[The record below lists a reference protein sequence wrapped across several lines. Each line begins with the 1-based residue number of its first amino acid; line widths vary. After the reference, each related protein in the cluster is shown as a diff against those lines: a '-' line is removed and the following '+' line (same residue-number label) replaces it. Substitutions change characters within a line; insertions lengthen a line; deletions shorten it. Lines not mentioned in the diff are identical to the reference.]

1 MFCHYHS
8 LRIYP
13 HQQDTGGFFV
23 AVFDK
28 VKPMTAADKAKVAKS
43 HGQQVNEQEVEAAE
57 AKEENLVKSV
67 SKEEEEE
74 EEDQE
79 SPKEEAATPAA
90 VNDNNAEAIP
100 AKRASGSGPKRESKR
115 QRRDV
120 RQRQEAPFELMAPDN
135 PDVDEIA

>member
-43 HGQQVNEQEVEAAE
+43 HGQKVNEQEVEAAE

-67 SKEEEEE
+67 SKEEEE
-74 EEDQE
+74 DQE
-79 SPKEEAATPAA
+79 SPKDEDAAAAPADDD
-90 VNDNNAEAIP
+90 NNNAEAIP

-115 QRRDV
+115 QRKDV

>member
-43 HGQQVNEQEVEAAE
+43 HGEQVNEQEVEAAE
-57 AKEENLVKSV
+57 AKEEILVKSV
-67 SKEEEEE
+67 SKEEE
-74 EEDQE
+74 DQE
-79 SPKEEAATPAA
+79 TTTPKDEAAATP
-90 VNDNNAEAIP
+90 DNTSDNAEAIP
-100 AKRASGSGPKRESKR
+100 TKRASQSGPKRESKR

-120 RQRQEAPFELMAPDN
+120 RQRQEAPFELMPPDN
-135 PDVDEIA
+135 PDVDELV

>member
-43 HGQQVNEQEVEAAE
+43 HGQKVNEQEVEAAE

-74 EEDQE
+74 EE
-79 SPKEEAATPAA
+79 SPKDEDDAAADDD
-90 VNDNNAEAIP
+90 NNNAEAIP

-115 QRRDV
+115 QRKDV

>member
-28 VKPMTAADKAKVAKS
+28 VKPMTAADKAKMAKS
-43 HGQQVNEQEVEAAE
+43 HGQQVNEEEVEAAE

-67 SKEEEEE
+67 SKEEEG
-74 EEDQE
+74 DQE
-79 SPKEEAATPAA
+79 TATPSKDEAAASDTPE
-90 VNDNNAEAIP
+90 NAEAIP
-100 AKRASGSGPKRESKR
+100 AKRTNESNPKRESKR
-115 QRRDV
+115 QRKDV
-120 RQRQEAPFELMAPDN
+120 RQRLEAPFELMAPDH
-135 PDVDEIA
+135 PDVDELM